1 MACKTL
7 PNLTRRP
14 TSSLLK
20 SLACSLAGVALL
32 LGGFAAHAQTQ
43 LTVWHA
49 YRGDE
54 KAAFEKVV
62 GMYNAKQKQ
71 AVVKTLAVPYDA
83 YADKVTAS
91 VPRGKGPDV
100 FIFAQDRLGGWVEA
114 GQTIEPIDFFLDDA
128 VTKQL
133 LPGMMAAMT
142 YRDTAYGL
150 PLNFKSIAMIYN
162 TAIVK
167 TPPKTTGELIKVAK
181 GLTNSASGRYGLAY
195 EYSNFFYHAALMN
208 AFGGQVFAA
217 GAKPV
222 IDSPQNI
229 AAVKTM
235 LKWYKQDG
243 ILPSDPSSTLIASLF
258 NDGKAAIVFSGPWF
272 LGEVQDK
279 VKYAIAP
286 LPTMD
291 EAGGKPMRPWLTVEG
306 VYVSAGSQQK
316 EAAYAFAEFLVS
328 PDAALVLALEGGQ
341 LPTNKSIY
349 SDPRVAKNPTL
360 QGFRKQLDTAVTM
373 PNYAEM
379 TLMWSPVTT
388 AMNKI
393 VKGSATPEV
402 ALKEAQAAVT
412 DSIAKL
418 RKGR

>member
-1 MACKTL
+1 MNDNKHGFIGKALAATL
-7 PNLTRRP
+7 
-14 TSSLLK
+14 
-20 SLACSLAGVALL
+20 AMVAF
-32 LGGFAAHAQTQ
+32 GAAPFAQAATE

-62 GMYNAKQKQ
+62 GMYNAKQKDV
-71 AVVKTLAVPYDA
+71 VVKTLAVPYDA
-83 YADKVTAS
+83 YADKITAS

-114 GQTIEPIDFFLDDA
+114 GQTIEPIDFFVDDK
-128 VTKQL
+128 VTAQL
-133 LPGMMAAMT
+133 VPGMMEAMT
-142 YRDTAYGL
+142 YRDTVYGL

-162 TAIVK
+162 TALVK
-167 TPPKTTGELIKVAK
+167 TPPKTTGELVKLAK
-181 GLTNSASGRYGLAY
+181 GLTNAPSGRFGLAY
-195 EYSNFFYHAALMN
+195 EYSNFFFHAALMN
-208 AFGGQVFAA
+208 AFGGQVFAP
-217 GAKPV
+217 GPKPV
-222 IDSPQNI
+222 IDSPQNV

-235 LKWYKQDG
+235 LQWYKKDG
-243 ILPSDPSSTLIASLF
+243 ILPADPSSTLIASLF

-286 LPTMD
+286 LPTVD
-291 EAGGKPMRPWLTVEG
+291 EAGGKPLRPWLTVEG
-306 VYVSAGSQQK
+306 VYVSAGSKHK
-316 EAAYAFAEFLVS
+316 EAAYAFAEYLVS
-328 PDAALVLALEGGQ
+328 LDAARVLALEGGQ
-341 LPTNKSIY
+341 LPTNKAVY
-349 SDPRVAKNPTL
+349 SDPKVAANPTL
-360 QGFRKQLDTAVTM
+360 QGFRKQLDTAVPM

-402 ALKEAQAAVT
+402 ALKEAQATVT

>member
-1 MACKTL
+1 MSRSKH
-7 PNLTRRP
+7 
-14 TSSLLK
+14 
-20 SLACSLAGVALL
+20 GFF
-32 LGGFAAHAQTQ
+32 GGLFAAVAAGGLVAAAPVAQAATDIV
-43 LTVWHA
+43 VWHA

-62 GMYNAKQKQ
+62 GMYNAKQK
-71 AVVKTLAVPYDA
+71 AVAVRTLAVPYDA
-83 YADKVTAS
+83 YADKITAS

-114 GQTIEPIDFFLDDA
+114 GQTIEPIDFFVDDK
-128 VTKQL
+128 VTSQFV
-133 LPGMMAAMT
+133 PGMMTAMT
-142 YRDTAYGL
+142 YRDTIYGL

-162 TAIVK
+162 TALVK
-167 TPPKTTGELIKVAK
+167 APPKTTGELIKVAK
-181 GLTNSASGRYGLAY
+181 GLTNAASGRFGLAY
-195 EYSNFFYHAALMN
+195 EYSNFFFHAALMN
-208 AFGGQVFAA
+208 AFGGQVFAP
-217 GAKPV
+217 GPKPV
-222 IDSPQNI
+222 IDSPQNVR
-229 AAVKTM
+229 AVKTM
-235 LKWYKQDG
+235 LKWYREDG
-243 ILPSDPSSTLIASLF
+243 ILPADPSSTLIASLF

-286 LPTMD
+286 LPTVD

-316 EAAYAFAEFLVS
+316 EAAYAFAEYLVS

-349 SDPRVAKNPTL
+349 SDPRVAKNATL
-360 QGFRKQLDTAVTM
+360 QGFRKQLDTAVPM

>member
-1 MACKTL
+1 MSRSKHGFTSRLIAALATGGLMAAV
-7 PNLTRRP
+7 P
-14 TSSLLK
+14 
-20 SLACSLAGVALL
+20 LAQ
-32 LGGFAAHAQTQ
+32 AAEIV
-43 LTVWHA
+43 VWHA

-62 GMYNAKQKQ
+62 GMYNAKQK
-71 AVVKTLAVPYDA
+71 AVAVRTLAVPYDA
-83 YADKVTAS
+83 YADKITAS

-114 GQTIEPIDFFLDDA
+114 GQTIEPIDFFVDEK
-128 VTKQL
+128 VTSQFV
-133 LPGMMAAMT
+133 PGMMTAMT
-142 YRDTAYGL
+142 YRDTIYGL

-162 TAIVK
+162 TALVK
-167 TPPKTTGELIKVAK
+167 SPPKTTGELIKVAK
-181 GLTNSASGRYGLAY
+181 GLTNAASGRFGLAY
-195 EYSNFFYHAALMN
+195 EYSNFFFHAALMN
-208 AFGGQVFAA
+208 AFGGQVFAP
-217 GAKPV
+217 GPKPV
-222 IDSPQNI
+222 IDSPQNVQ
-229 AAVKTM
+229 AVKTM
-235 LKWYKQDG
+235 LRWYREDG
-243 ILPSDPSSTLIASLF
+243 ILPADPSSTLIASLF

-286 LPTMD
+286 LPTVD

-316 EAAYAFAEFLVS
+316 EAAYAFAEYLVS

-360 QGFRKQLDTAVTM
+360 QGFRKQLDTAVPM

>member
-1 MACKTL
+1 MNDNKHGFIGKALAATL
-7 PNLTRRP
+7 
-14 TSSLLK
+14 
-20 SLACSLAGVALL
+20 AIVAF
-32 LGGFAAHAQTQ
+32 GAAPIAQAATD

-62 GMYNAKQKQ
+62 GMYNAKQKDV
-71 AVVKTLAVPYDA
+71 VVKTLAVPYDA
-83 YADKVTAS
+83 YADKITAS

-114 GQTIEPIDFFLDDA
+114 GQTIEPIDFFVDDK
-128 VTKQL
+128 VTAQL
-133 LPGMMAAMT
+133 VPGMMEAMT
-142 YRDTAYGL
+142 YRDTVYGL

-162 TAIVK
+162 TALVK
-167 TPPKTTGELIKVAK
+167 TPPKTTGELVKVAK
-181 GLTNSASGRYGLAY
+181 SLTNAPSGRFGLAY
-195 EYSNFFYHAALMN
+195 EYSNFFFHAALMN
-208 AFGGQVFAA
+208 AFGGQVFAP
-217 GAKPV
+217 GPKPV
-222 IDSPQNI
+222 IDSPQNV

-243 ILPSDPSSTLIASLF
+243 ILPADPSSTLIASLF

-286 LPTMD
+286 LPTVD
-291 EAGGKPMRPWLTVEG
+291 EAGGKPLRPWLTVEG
-306 VYVSAGSQQK
+306 VYVSAGSKQK
-316 EAAYAFAEFLVS
+316 EASYAFAEYLVS
-328 PDAALVLALEGGQ
+328 LDAARVLALEGGQ
-341 LPTNKSIY
+341 LPTNKAVY
-349 SDPRVAKNPTL
+349 SDPKVAANPTL
-360 QGFRKQLDTAVTM
+360 QGFRKQLDTAVPM

-402 ALKEAQAAVT
+402 ALKEAQATVT

>member
-1 MACKTL
+1 MNDDKHGFIGKA
-7 PNLTRRP
+7 
-14 TSSLLK
+14 
-20 SLACSLAGVALL
+20 LAAALASVAL
-32 LGGFAAHAQTQ
+32 GAASIAQAATD

-62 GMYNAKQKQ
+62 GMYNAKQKDV
-71 AVVKTLAVPYDA
+71 VVKTLAVPYDA
-83 YADKVTAS
+83 YADKITAS

-114 GQTIEPIDFFLDDA
+114 GQTIEPIDFFVDDK
-128 VTKQL
+128 VTAQL
-133 LPGMMAAMT
+133 VPGMMEAMT
-142 YRDTAYGL
+142 YRDTVYGL

-162 TAIVK
+162 TALVK
-167 TPPKTTGELIKVAK
+167 APPKTSGELVKVAK
-181 GLTNSASGRYGLAY
+181 GLTNAPSGRFGLAY
-195 EYSNFFYHAALMN
+195 EYSNFFFHAALMN
-208 AFGGQVFAA
+208 AHGGQVFAP
-217 GAKPV
+217 GPKPV

-229 AAVKTM
+229 ASVKTM
-235 LKWYKQDG
+235 MKWYKTDG
-243 ILPSDPSSTLIASLF
+243 ILPADPSSTLIASLF
-258 NDGKAAIVFSGPWF
+258 NEGKAAIVFSGPWF

-286 LPTMD
+286 LPTLD
-291 EAGGKPMRPWLTVEG
+291 EAGGKPMKPWLTVEG
-306 VYVSAGSQQK
+306 VYVSAGSKQK
-316 EAAYAFAEFLVS
+316 EGAYKFAEYLVS
-328 PDAALVLALEGGQ
+328 TEAALVLALEGGQ
-341 LPTNKSIY
+341 LPTNKAAY
-349 SDPRVAKNPTL
+349 ADPRIAKNPTL
-360 QGFRKQLDTAVTM
+360 QGFRKQLDTAVPM

-402 ALKEAQAAVT
+402 ALKEAQATVT

>member
-1 MACKTL
+1 M
-7 PNLTRRP
+7 TRSIHGLMGRA
-14 TSSLLK
+14 L
-20 SLACSLAGVALL
+20 VALAAVAT
-32 LGGFAAHAQTQ
+32 FAAAPVAQAATDVV
-43 LTVWHA
+43 VWHA

-62 GMYNAKQKQ
+62 GMYNAKQKNV
-71 AVVKTLAVPYDA
+71 VVKSLAVPYDA
-83 YADKVTAS
+83 YADKITAS

-114 GQTIEPIDFFLDDA
+114 GQTIEPIDFFVDDKI
-128 VTKQL
+128 TSQL
-133 LPGMMAAMT
+133 VPGMMPAMT
-142 YRDTAYGL
+142 YRDTVYGL

-162 TAIVK
+162 TALVK
-167 TPPKTTGELIKVAK
+167 TAPKTTGELVTVAK
-181 GLTNSASGRYGLAY
+181 GLTNAASGRFGLAY
-195 EYSNFFYHAALMN
+195 EYSNFFFHAALMN
-208 AFGGQVFAA
+208 AFGGQVFAP
-217 GAKPV
+217 GPKPV

-235 LKWYKQDG
+235 LKWYRTDG
-243 ILPSDPSSTLIASLF
+243 ILPADPSSTLIASLF
-258 NDGKAAIVFSGPWF
+258 NEGKAAIVFSGPWF

-286 LPTMD
+286 LPTVD

-306 VYVSAGSQQK
+306 IYVSAGSKQK
-316 EAAYAFAEFLVS
+316 EAAYAFAEYLVS
-328 PDAALVLALEGGQ
+328 TEAALVLALEGGQ
-341 LPTNKSIY
+341 LPTNKAVY
-349 SDPRVAKNPTL
+349 ADPRVAKNTTL
-360 QGFRKQLDTAVTM
+360 QGFRKQLDTAVPM

-402 ALKEAQAAVT
+402 ALKEAQATVT

>member
-1 MACKTL
+1 MNRSKHGFTGRL
-7 PNLTRRP
+7 
-14 TSSLLK
+14 
-20 SLACSLAGVALL
+20 
-32 LGGFAAHAQTQ
+32 FAALAAGGLMAAAPLAQAAEIV
-43 LTVWHA
+43 VWHA

-62 GMYNAKQKQ
+62 GMYNAKQK
-71 AVVKTLAVPYDA
+71 AVAVRTLAVPYDA
-83 YADKVTAS
+83 YADKITAS

-114 GQTIEPIDFFLDDA
+114 GQTIEPIDFFVDEK
-128 VTKQL
+128 VTSQFV
-133 LPGMMAAMT
+133 PGMMTAMT
-142 YRDTAYGL
+142 YRDTVYGL

-162 TAIVK
+162 TALVK
-167 TPPKTTGELIKVAK
+167 APPKTTGELIKVAK
-181 GLTNSASGRYGLAY
+181 GLTNVDSGRFGLAY
-195 EYSNFFYHAALMN
+195 EYSNFFFHAALMN
-208 AFGGQVFAA
+208 AFGGQVFAP
-217 GAKPV
+217 GPKPV
-222 IDSPQNI
+222 IDSPQNVQ
-229 AAVKTM
+229 AVKTM
-235 LKWYKQDG
+235 LKWYREDG
-243 ILPSDPSSTLIASLF
+243 ILPADPSSTLIASLF

-316 EAAYAFAEFLVS
+316 EAAYAFAEYLVS

-349 SDPRVAKNPTL
+349 SDPRVAKNATL
-360 QGFRKQLDTAVTM
+360 QGFRKQLDTAVPM

>member
-1 MACKTL
+1 MSGTKHGLIGTVFA
-7 PNLTRRP
+7 
-14 TSSLLK
+14 
-20 SLACSLAGVALL
+20 AALAGGLL
-32 LGGFAAHAQTQ
+32 AGATARAATE

-62 GMYNAKQKQ
+62 GMYNAKQKDV
-71 AVVKTLAVPYDA
+71 AVRTLAVPYDA
-83 YADKVTAS
+83 YADKITAS

-114 GQTIEPIDFFLDDA
+114 GETIEPIDFFVDDK
-128 VTKQL
+128 VVSQL
-133 LPGMMAAMT
+133 VPGMMPAMT
-142 YRDTAYGL
+142 YRDTIYGL
-150 PLNFKSIAMIYN
+150 PLNYKSIAMIYN
-162 TAIVK
+162 TAMVK
-167 TPPKTTGELIKVAK
+167 TPPQTTGELVKLAK
-181 GLTNSASGRYGLAY
+181 GLTNVPSGRFGLAY
-195 EYSNFFYHAALMN
+195 EYSNFFFHAALMN
-208 AFGGQVFAA
+208 AFGGQVFAP
-217 GAKPV
+217 GPKPV
-222 IDSPQNI
+222 IDSPQNV

-235 LKWYKQDG
+235 LKWYKEDG
-243 ILPSDPSSTLIASLF
+243 ILPADPSSTLIASLF

-279 VKYAIAP
+279 VRYAIAP
-286 LPTMD
+286 LPTVD

-306 VYVSAGSQQK
+306 VYVSAGSKHK
-316 EAAYAFAEFLVS
+316 EAAYAFAEYLVS
-328 PDAALVLALEGGQ
+328 TEAALVLALEGGQ
-341 LPTNKSIY
+341 LPTNKAAY
-349 SDPRVAKNPTL
+349 ADPRVAKNPTL
-360 QGFRKQLDTAVTM
+360 QGFRKQLDTAVPM

-402 ALKEAQAAVT
+402 ALKEAQATVT
-412 DSIAKL
+412 DSISKL

>member
-1 MACKTL
+1 MIRSKHGLTGKVLATL
-7 PNLTRRP
+7 
-14 TSSLLK
+14 
-20 SLACSLAGVALL
+20 AAAI
-32 LGGFAAHAQTQ
+32 GFAAAPAAYGATD
-43 LTVWHA
+43 LVVWHA

-62 GMYNAKQKQ
+62 GMYNAKQKDF
-71 AVVKTLAVPYDA
+71 VVKTLAVPYDA
-83 YADKVTAS
+83 YADKITAS

-114 GQTIEPIDFFLDDA
+114 GQTIEPIDFFVDEKVASQL
-128 VTKQL
+128 VT
-133 LPGMMAAMT
+133 GMMPAMT
-142 YRDTAYGL
+142 YRDTVYGL
-150 PLNFKSIAMIYN
+150 PLNYKSIAMIYN
-162 TAIVK
+162 TALVK

-181 GLTNSASGRYGLAY
+181 SLTNAPSGRFGLAY
-195 EYSNFFYHAALMN
+195 EYSNFFFHAALMN
-208 AFGGQVFAA
+208 AYGGQVFAA
-217 GAKPV
+217 GAKPT

-235 LKWYKQDG
+235 MKWYKTDG
-243 ILPSDPSSTLIASLF
+243 ILPADPSSTLIASLF
-258 NDGKAAIVFSGPWF
+258 NEGKTAIVFSGPWF

-286 LPTMD
+286 LPTVD
-291 EAGGKPMRPWLTVEG
+291 EAGGKPMKPWLTVEG
-306 VYVSAGSQQK
+306 VYISAGSKQK
-316 EAAYAFAEFLVS
+316 EAAYAFAEYLVS
-328 PDAALVLALEGGQ
+328 TEAGLVLALEGGQ
-341 LPTNKSIY
+341 LPTNKAVY
-349 SDPRVAKNPTL
+349 VDPRVQKNATL
-360 QGFRKQLDTAVTM
+360 QGFRKQLDTAVPM

-412 DSIAKL
+412 DSISKL

>member
-1 MACKTL
+1 MSRSKLGFIGRAL
-7 PNLTRRP
+7 
-14 TSSLLK
+14 S
-20 SLACSLAGVALL
+20 AVAVVAF
-32 LGGFAAHAQTQ
+32 GTAPVAQAATDIV
-43 LTVWHA
+43 VWHA

-62 GMYNAKQKQ
+62 GQYNAKQKDV
-71 AVVKTLAVPYDA
+71 AVRTLAVPYDA
-83 YADKVTAS
+83 YADKITAS

-114 GQTIEPIDFFLDDA
+114 GQTIEPIDFFVDEK
-128 VTKQL
+128 VTSQL
-133 LPGMMAAMT
+133 VPGMMPAMT
-142 YRDTAYGL
+142 YRDTIYGL
-150 PLNFKSIAMIYN
+150 PLNYKSIAMIYN
-162 TAIVK
+162 TALVK
-167 TPPKTTGELIKVAK
+167 APPKTTGELIKVAK
-181 GLTNSASGRYGLAY
+181 GLTNVPSGRFGLAY
-195 EYSNFFYHAALMN
+195 EYSNFFFHAALMN
-208 AFGGQVFAA
+208 AYGGQVFAP
-217 GAKPV
+217 GPKPV
-222 IDSPQNI
+222 IDSPQNV
-229 AAVKTM
+229 AAAKTM

-243 ILPSDPSSTLIASLF
+243 VLPADPSSSLIANLF
-258 NDGKAAIVFSGPWF
+258 NEGKAAIVFSGPWF

-286 LPTMD
+286 LPTVD

-306 VYVSAGSQQK
+306 VYVSAGSKNK
-316 EAAYAFAEFLVS
+316 EAAYAFAEYLVS
-328 PDAALVLALEGGQ
+328 TEAAAVLALEGGQ
-341 LPTNKSIY
+341 LPTNKAVY
-349 SDPRVAKNPTL
+349 ADPRVMSNATL
-360 QGFRKQLDTAVTM
+360 QGFRKQLDTAVPM

-402 ALKEAQAAVT
+402 ALKEAQVTVT

>member
-1 MACKTL
+1 MSRSKHGFIGGLIA
-7 PNLTRRP
+7 
-14 TSSLLK
+14 
-20 SLACSLAGVALL
+20 AVAS
-32 LGGFAAHAQTQ
+32 GGFLAAAPVAQGATDIV
-43 LTVWHA
+43 VWHA

-62 GMYNAKQKQ
+62 GMYNAKQKDV
-71 AVVKTLAVPYDA
+71 AVKTLAVPYDA
-83 YADKVTAS
+83 YADKITAS

-114 GQTIEPIDFFLDDA
+114 GQTIEPIDFFVDEK
-128 VTKQL
+128 VTSQL
-133 LPGMMAAMT
+133 VPGMMAAMT
-142 YRDTAYGL
+142 YRDTVYGL

-162 TAIVK
+162 TALVK
-167 TPPKTTGELIKVAK
+167 APPKTTGELIKVAK
-181 GLTNSASGRYGLAY
+181 GLTNAPSGRFGLAY
-195 EYSNFFYHAALMN
+195 EYSNFFFHAALMN
-208 AFGGQVFAA
+208 AFGGQVFAP
-217 GAKPV
+217 GPKPV
-222 IDSPQNI
+222 IDSPQNVQS
-229 AAVKTM
+229 VKTM

-243 ILPSDPSSTLIASLF
+243 ILPADPSSTLIASLF

-306 VYVSAGSQQK
+306 VYVSAGSQHK

-328 PDAALVLALEGGQ
+328 LEAAKVLALEGGQ
-341 LPTNKSIY
+341 LPTNKAVY
-349 SDPRVAKNPTL
+349 ADPQVAKNPTL
-360 QGFRKQLDTAVTM
+360 QGFRKQLDTAVPM

>member
-1 MACKTL
+1 M
-7 PNLTRRP
+7 TR
-14 TSSLLK
+14 SKHGFLGK
-20 SLACSLAGVALL
+20 ALAALAAATA
-32 LGGFAAHAQTQ
+32 FAAAPVAQAATD
-43 LTVWHA
+43 LVVWHA

-62 GMYNAKQKQ
+62 GMYNARQKDV
-71 AVVKTLAVPYDA
+71 VVKTLAVPYDA
-83 YADKVTAS
+83 YADKITAS

-114 GQTIEPIDFFLDDA
+114 GQTIEPIDFFVEDK
-128 VTKQL
+128 VTAQL
-133 LPGMMAAMT
+133 VPGMMPAMT
-142 YRDTAYGL
+142 YRDTIYGL
-150 PLNFKSIAMIYN
+150 PLNYKSIAMIYN
-162 TAIVK
+162 TALVK
-167 TPPKTTGELIKVAK
+167 TPPQTTGELIKVAK
-181 GLTNSASGRYGLAY
+181 GLTNAASGRFGLAY
-195 EYSNFFYHAALMN
+195 EYSNFFFHAALMN
-208 AFGGQVFAA
+208 AHGGQVFAT

-222 IDSPQNI
+222 IDSPQNV
-229 AAVKTM
+229 AAAKTM

-243 ILPSDPSSTLIASLF
+243 ILPADPSSTLIASLF
-258 NDGKAAIVFSGPWF
+258 NEGKAAIVFSGPWF

-286 LPTMD
+286 LPTVD
-291 EAGGKPMRPWLTVEG
+291 EAGGKPMKPWLTVEG
-306 VYVSAGSQQK
+306 VYVSAGSKQK
-316 EAAYAFAEFLVS
+316 EAAYKFAEYLVS
-328 PDAALVLALEGGQ
+328 TEAAVVLALEGGQ
-341 LPTNKSIY
+341 LPTNKAAY
-349 SDPRVAKNPTL
+349 ADPRVAKNPTL
-360 QGFRKQLDTAVTM
+360 QGFRRQLDTAVPM

-402 ALKEAQAAVT
+402 AFKEAQATVT

>member
-1 MACKTL
+1 MIMTK
-7 PNLTRRP
+7 RRV
-14 TSSLLK
+14 SGRALAAI
-20 SLACSLAGVALL
+20 LACGVLYAT
-32 LGGFAAHAQTQ
+32 GATAATD

-62 GMYNAKQKQ
+62 SMYNAAQQ
-71 AVVKTLAVPYDA
+71 EVVVKTLAVPYDA
-83 YADKVTAS
+83 YADKITAS

-114 GQTIEPIDFFLDDA
+114 GQTIEPIDFYLDDKVVA
-128 VTKQL
+128 QL
-133 LPGMMAAMT
+133 VPGMMTAMT
-142 YRDTAYGL
+142 YRDTVYGL
-150 PLNFKSIAMIYN
+150 PLNYKSIAMIYN
-162 TAIVK
+162 TALVK
-167 TPPKTTGELIKVAK
+167 APPKTTGELVKVAK
-181 GLTNSASGRYGLAY
+181 SLTNAASGRFGLAY
-195 EYSNFFYHAALMN
+195 EYSNFFFHAALMN
-208 AFGGQVFAA
+208 AFGGQVFAP
-217 GAKPV
+217 GPKPV
-222 IDSPQNI
+222 IDSPQNVQ
-229 AAVKTM
+229 AVKTM
-235 LKWYKQDG
+235 LKWYREDG
-243 ILPSDPSSTLIASLF
+243 ILPADPSSTLIASLF
-258 NDGKAAIVFSGPWF
+258 NEGKAAIVFSGPWF

-286 LPTMD
+286 LPTVD

-306 VYVSAGSQQK
+306 VYVSAGSKHQ
-316 EAAYAFAEFLVS
+316 EAAYKFAEYLVS
-328 PDAALVLALEGGQ
+328 RDAALVLALEGGQ
-341 LPTNKSIY
+341 LPTNKAVY
-349 SDPRVAKNPTL
+349 DDPRVAKNPTL
-360 QGFRKQLDTAVTM
+360 QGFRKQLDTAVPM

-402 ALKEAQAAVT
+402 ALKEAQAAVV

>member
-1 MACKTL
+1 MNRSKH
-7 PNLTRRP
+7 
-14 TSSLLK
+14 
-20 SLACSLAGVALL
+20 
-32 LGGFAAHAQTQ
+32 GFAARLFAALATGGLMAAAPLAQAADIV
-43 LTVWHA
+43 VWHA

-62 GMYNAKQKQ
+62 GMYNAQQK
-71 AVVKTLAVPYDA
+71 AVAVRTLAVPYDA
-83 YADKVTAS
+83 YADKITAS

-114 GQTIEPIDFFLDDA
+114 GQTIEPIDFFVDEK
-128 VTKQL
+128 VISQFV
-133 LPGMMAAMT
+133 PGMMTAMT
-142 YRDTAYGL
+142 YRDTIYGL

-162 TAIVK
+162 TALVK
-167 TPPKTTGELIKVAK
+167 APPKTTGELIKVAK
-181 GLTNSASGRYGLAY
+181 GLTNAASGRFGLAY
-195 EYSNFFYHAALMN
+195 EYSNFFFHAALMN
-208 AFGGQVFAA
+208 AFGGQVFAP
-217 GAKPV
+217 GPKPV

-229 AAVKTM
+229 QAVKTM
-235 LKWYKQDG
+235 LRWYRDDG
-243 ILPSDPSSTLIASLF
+243 ILPADPSSTLIASLF

-272 LGEVQDK
+272 LGEVQDR

>member
-1 MACKTL
+1 MSRNIKRWTVGRLCGALATVAFAMA
-7 PNLTRRP
+7 P
-14 TSSLLK
+14 
-20 SLACSLAGVALL
+20 VAE
-32 LGGFAAHAQTQ
+32 AATE

-62 GMYNAKQKQ
+62 AQYNATQKD

-83 YADKVTAS
+83 YADKITAS

-114 GQTIEPIDFFLDDA
+114 GQTIEPIDFFLDEK
-128 VTKQL
+128 VTAQL
-133 LPGMMAAMT
+133 VPGMMPAMT
-142 YRDTAYGL
+142 YRDTVYGL
-150 PLNFKSIAMIYN
+150 PLNYKSIAMIYN
-162 TAIVK
+162 TALVK
-167 TPPKTTGELIKVAK
+167 TPPKTTGELVKLAK
-181 GLTNSASGRYGLAY
+181 GMTDASTGRFGLAY
-195 EYSNFFYHAALMN
+195 EYSNYFFHAALMN
-208 AFGGQVFAA
+208 AFGGQVFAP
-217 GAKPV
+217 GPVPV
-222 IDSPQNI
+222 IDSPQNV

-235 LKWYKQDG
+235 LKWYKKDG
-243 ILPSDPSSTLIASLF
+243 ILPADPSSTLIASLF
-258 NDGKAAIVFSGPWF
+258 NEGKAAIVFSGPWF

-286 LPTMD
+286 LPTVD

-306 VYVSAGSQQK
+306 VYVSAGSAHK
-316 EAAYAFAEFLVS
+316 EAAYAFAEYLVS
-328 PDAALVLALEGGQ
+328 RDAAIVLALEGGQ
-341 LPTNKSIY
+341 LPTNKAVY
-349 SDPRVAKNPTL
+349 SDPRVMKNATL
-360 QGFRKQLDTAVTM
+360 QGFRKQLDTAVPM

-402 ALKEAQAAVT
+402 ALKEAQETVT
-412 DSIAKL
+412 TNIGKL
-418 RKGR
+418 RKGK

>member
-1 MACKTL
+1 MSRNIKRWTGG
-7 PNLTRRP
+7 
-14 TSSLLK
+14 LL
-20 SLACSLAGVALL
+20 SAVLGSAMLA
-32 LGGFAAHAQTQ
+32 AASTAQAATD

-62 GMYNAKQKQ
+62 AQYNATQKD

-83 YADKVTAS
+83 YADKITAS

-114 GQTIEPIDFFLDDA
+114 GQTIEPIDFFLDEK
-128 VTKQL
+128 VTAQL
-133 LPGMMAAMT
+133 VPGMMPAMT
-142 YRDTAYGL
+142 YRDTVYGL
-150 PLNFKSIAMIYN
+150 PLNYKSIAMIYN
-162 TAIVK
+162 TALVK
-167 TPPKTTGELIKVAK
+167 APPKTTGELVRLAK
-181 GLTNSASGRYGLAY
+181 GMTDASTGRFGLAY
-195 EYSNFFYHAALMN
+195 EYSNYFFHAALMN
-208 AFGGQVFAA
+208 AFGGQVFAP
-217 GAKPV
+217 GPVPV
-222 IDSPQNI
+222 IDSAQNV

-235 LKWYKQDG
+235 LKWYKKDG
-243 ILPSDPSSTLIASLF
+243 ILPADPSSTLIASLF
-258 NDGKAAIVFSGPWF
+258 NEGKAAIVFSGPWF

-286 LPTMD
+286 LPTVD

-306 VYVSAGSQQK
+306 VYVSAGSAHK
-316 EAAYAFAEFLVS
+316 EAAYAFAEYLVS
-328 PDAALVLALEGGQ
+328 RDAAIVLALEGGQ
-341 LPTNKSIY
+341 LPTNKAVY
-349 SDPRVAKNPTL
+349 ADPRVMKNATL
-360 QGFRKQLDTAVTM
+360 QGFRKQLDTAVPM

-402 ALKEAQAAVT
+402 APKEAQETVT
-412 DSIAKL
+412 TNIGKL
-418 RKGR
+418 RKGK

>member
-1 MACKTL
+1 MAAA
-7 PNLTRRP
+7 P
-14 TSSLLK
+14 
-20 SLACSLAGVALL
+20 VAQ
-32 LGGFAAHAQTQ
+32 AAEIV
-43 LTVWHA
+43 VWHA

-62 GMYNAKQKQ
+62 GMYNAKQK
-71 AVVKTLAVPYDA
+71 AVAVRTLAVPYDA
-83 YADKVTAS
+83 YADKITAS

-114 GQTIEPIDFFLDDA
+114 GQTIEPIDFFVDEK
-128 VTKQL
+128 VTSQFV
-133 LPGMMAAMT
+133 PGMMTAMT
-142 YRDTAYGL
+142 YRDTIYGL

-162 TAIVK
+162 TALVK
-167 TPPKTTGELIKVAK
+167 SPPKTTGELIKVAK
-181 GLTNSASGRYGLAY
+181 GLTNAASGRFGLAY
-195 EYSNFFYHAALMN
+195 EYSNFFFHAALMN
-208 AFGGQVFAA
+208 AFGGQVFAP
-217 GAKPV
+217 GPKPV
-222 IDSPQNI
+222 IDSPQNVQ
-229 AAVKTM
+229 AVKTM
-235 LKWYKQDG
+235 LRWYREDG
-243 ILPSDPSSTLIASLF
+243 ILPADPSSTLIASLF

-286 LPTMD
+286 LPTVD

-316 EAAYAFAEFLVS
+316 EAAYAFAEYLVS

-349 SDPRVAKNPTL
+349 ADPRVAKNPTL
-360 QGFRKQLDTAVTM
+360 QGFRKQLDTAVPM